1 MKNIEKDTTLK
12 KIFIYL
18 LTKPVVLVL
27 SREPK
32 ILDFLF
38 TVKGQKISEAILLGS
53 QKTYAIA
60 PKMGQVKISIYFF
73 STKLFHN
80 V

>member
-12 KIFIYL
+12 KVLIYL

-32 ILDFLF
+32 ILDFL
-38 TVKGQKISEAILLGS
+38 LLKVRKS
-53 QKTYAIA
+53 QNHFFLASKANEIIFITYALA
-60 PKMGQVKISIYFF
+60 PKMGQIKISICFLI
-73 STKLFHN
+73 T
-80 V
+80 

>member
-12 KIFIYL
+12 KVLIYL

-38 TVKGQKISEAILLGS
+38 TVQGQKISEAIFFGS

-60 PKMGQVKISIYFF
+60 PKMGQMKISIYFF
-73 STKLFHN
+73 IA
-80 V
+80 